1 MVTVNVEWKDKMHF
15 EGKSS
20 AGHTAVMDTIP
31 EVGGEDKGATPME
44 ILLMALGGCT
54 GMDVVS
60 ILRKMHTHFDHFEI
74 EIKGEKMKEHPR
86 VYKEIE
92 LIYKFKGE
100 GIKEENVEKA
110 VKLSQ
115 EKYCS
120 VSAMLGVKKTY
131 RIEIKKPIE

>member
-1 MVTVNVEWKDKMHF
+1 MATISVEWKDKMRF
-15 EGKSS
+15 EGKADS
-20 AGHTAVMDTIP
+20 GHTVVMDAVP

-60 ILRKMHTHFDHFEI
+60 ILRKMHTQFDQFGI
-74 EIKGEKMKEHPR
+74 EIKGEKTEEHPR
-86 VYKEIE
+86 IYKKIE
-92 LIYKFKGE
+92 LVYKFKGE

-110 VKLSQ
+110 VRLSQ

-120 VSAMLGVKKTY
+120 VSAMLRKSAEVNYK
-131 RIEIKKPIE
+131 IEIER